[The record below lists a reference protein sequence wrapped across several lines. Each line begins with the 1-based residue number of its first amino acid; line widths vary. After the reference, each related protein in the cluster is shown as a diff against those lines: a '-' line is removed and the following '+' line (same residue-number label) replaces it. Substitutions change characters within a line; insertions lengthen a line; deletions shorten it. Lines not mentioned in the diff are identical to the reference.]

1 MRGQELGTG
10 TQGYG
15 GGTGDGHGD
24 VGVMGGQEPQDRA
37 GMAMGGQRGR
47 RTSAH
52 QGPRSPGCR
61 VPRVPARVTCLGA
74 LSFQRKVERFLEAPG
89 EATPP
94 DGATGRAIALV
105 NCCPPFR

>member
-1 MRGQELGTG
+1 M
-10 TQGYG
+10 
-15 GGTGDGHGD
+15 
-24 VGVMGGQEPQDRA
+24 
-37 GMAMGGQRGR
+37 
-47 RTSAH
+47 
-52 QGPRSPGCR
+52 
-61 VPRVPARVTCLGA
+61 PARVTCLGA